1 MSGSASTKAAGR
13 NAPLVGPSKNPP
25 RTSAKRGGYRRP
37 MDGWWQRNAFFK
49 RYMVRELTAFGV
61 AIYAVILAVGVLRLA
76 QGESAWNGWL
86 AALKSPLSLALHA
99 LLLVSMIEH
108 ARSWFEIMP
117 KTMPYLYTGGQ
128 QVAPSTIQRS
138 GWIAS
143 VVAAVAVYLI
153 ARWWQGA

>member
-1 MSGSASTKAAGR
+1 
-13 NAPLVGPSKNPP
+13 
-25 RTSAKRGGYRRP
+25 
-37 MDGWWQRNAFFK
+37 
-49 RYMVRELTAFGV
+49 
-61 AIYAVILAVGVLRLA
+61 VGVLRLA

-117 KTMPYLYTGGQ
+117 KTMPYLYAGGQ